1 MVVLLNSLYKG
12 GIGKTSN
19 SVILTHILADKGYK
33 ILFIDCDPQGNGTRF
48 LTTKSTT
55 DVEFQKKNIF
65 EAVKRDELKD
75 NILKLKENIDYV
87 PGNEN
92 INLFERMMD
101 RKKIPSDKRYLY
113 FNMLLQP
120 LSQEEMYDFIILDV
134 SPTKSLLNSSIM
146 AGVTHHIV
154 TSQSEVFS
162 VEMIQSYLNDI
173 KEFRAIQQIPSKV
186 LGISLGM
193 RDRTKLSK
201 QVHDLVIHH
210 YGDLVFNTVTKRKS
224 KITEYAAAG
233 FPSRNKRGLYNV
245 KDSEALSLHWRLAN
259 EILMRLNLPLSKK
272 GGI

>member
-65 EAVKRDELKD
+65 EAVKHDELKD

-101 RKKIPSDKRYLY
+101 RKKSPQIKGIFISICYCSHYRKRKC
-113 FNMLLQP
+113 MI
-120 LSQEEMYDFIILDV
+120 LSFWMSV
-134 SPTKSLLNSSIM
+134 LLNLYS
-146 AGVTHHIV
+146 TH
-154 TSQSEVFS
+154 
-162 VEMIQSYLNDI
+162 L
-173 KEFRAIQQIPSKV
+173 
-186 LGISLGM
+186 LW
-193 RDRTKLSK
+193 
-201 QVHDLVIHH
+201 
-210 YGDLVFNTVTKRKS
+210 
-224 KITEYAAAG
+224 
-233 FPSRNKRGLYNV
+233 RG
-245 KDSEALSLHWRLAN
+245 
-259 EILMRLNLPLSKK
+259 
-272 GGI
+272 